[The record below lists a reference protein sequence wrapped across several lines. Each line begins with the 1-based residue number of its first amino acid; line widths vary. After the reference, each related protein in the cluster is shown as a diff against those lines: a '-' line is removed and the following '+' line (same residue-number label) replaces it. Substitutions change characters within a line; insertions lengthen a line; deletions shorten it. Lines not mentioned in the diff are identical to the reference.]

1 MDEKVACEAEEEGQE
16 EGEEEKGP
24 AAPSAFVWR
33 NIEVGGERTMR
44 MKRMM
49 ANRAEE
55 ERKKFT
61 AAFTA
66 QQKKAWDLQ
75 TEVFKFLLPKVREK
89 RVGELSQ
96 KLAEPHG

>member
-1 MDEKVACEAEEEGQE
+1 VEEK
-16 EGEEEKGP
+16 KGP
-24 AAPSAFVWR
+24 AAPSAFIWR
-33 NIEVGGERTMR
+33 NMEVGGERTTR

-61 AAFTA
+61 AVFTA

-75 TEVFKFLLPKVREK
+75 TEMLKFLLPKVQEERM
-89 RVGELSQ
+89 GGLSQ
-96 KLAEPHG
+96 KLAELHG

>member
-1 MDEKVACEAEEEGQE
+1 MDEKVAREAEEK
-16 EGEEEKGP
+16 EKGL

-33 NIEVGGERTMR
+33 NMEVGEERTTR

-75 TEVFKFLLPKVREK
+75 TEVFKFLLPKVQEERM
-89 RVGELSQ
+89 GELSQ
-96 KLAEPHG
+96 KLAELHD

>member
-1 MDEKVACEAEEEGQE
+1 MDERIACEAEE
-16 EGEEEKGP
+16 GEEKEKGP

-33 NIEVGGERTMR
+33 NMEVGGERTTR

-55 ERKKFT
+55 ERKKFA
-61 AAFTA
+61 AAFTV

-75 TEVFKFLLPKVREK
+75 TEVFEFLLPGVQEK
-89 RVGELSQ
+89 RMGELSQ
-96 KLAEPHG
+96 KLAGLHS

>member
-1 MDEKVACEAEEEGQE
+1 MDEKVAREAEEK
-16 EGEEEKGP
+16 EKGL

-33 NIEVGGERTMR
+33 NMEVGEERTTR

-75 TEVFKFLLPKVREK
+75 TEVFKFLLPKVQEERM
-89 RVGELSQ
+89 GGLSQ
-96 KLAEPHG
+96 KLAELHG